1 MNNLSIKIKLIVIFV
16 LIKIIPLLIIS
27 YISYQGVMQLDKYI
41 KNSTN
46 YLFDESKN
54 IINETA
60 KFSIDDSIKF
70 LNKKSQLSLERLSY
84 EIANNVAQFLYQRDE
99 DIIFLSKIDINQ
111 KVLDDFYKNKNR
123 KIIVHGDYSYDNTK
137 EEWIKTNIEK
147 EETNYSS
154 KVIIKDN
161 KKEFNY
167 TDPLKLK
174 EKQIP
179 IYKEVSFFDLKG
191 QELYKVSSISNKLKN
206 ISVKKN
212 TYINSEDYFN
222 KIKKLKKEEIFVS
235 NVIGEYVKS
244 KIIGTYTL
252 NKTDKL
258 NLKFDPENSAY
269 AGKENPLGKKFEG
282 IVRFITPV
290 YKNNKKIGFLS
301 LALDHE
307 HIMQFTDVVNPT
319 GKNPKQ
325 EISDASVGNYAFM
338 WDYIGKNISHPRDY
352 FIAGY
357 DKSTGKESQPW
368 LSKDVAEKFENSKKE
383 INEFLKDYPKFE
395 NQTLEKKP
403 NIKQVIKDGNLGLDC
418 RYLNFAPQCHG
429 WMEVTKDGGYGSF
442 IIYWSN
448 VWKLTTAATIPY
460 YTGQYSNSK
469 RGFGFVTIGA
479 NVDEFHA
486 AANETKKSVTK
497 ILNQQTNSMEAVV
510 TQNGIEVHK
519 FILGLINELSIVTLI
534 MVLIVVF
541 VALLLSSYISSK
553 IEKLLI
559 GTNKFS
565 KNKLDYRIEVNSD
578 DEIGKLE
585 KSFNKMASKIQKHLE
600 KEKELNR
607 TLEKRVEEEVSK
619 QRKQEQLLIQQSKHA
634 AMGEMISNIAHQW
647 RQPLNALSLV
657 IQNIKFSYHAGSLSD
672 EVIDKSVKKAT
683 MLTKNMSNTIDDFR
697 DFFKPNKIKTK
708 FELLKSIEKVV
719 SLVELSFNSSDI
731 QIKKSFS
738 QEFLSIKGYENEFS
752 QALLN
757 IINNS
762 KDAILESNTKDGNI
776 EIKLFK
782 EENLN
787 IIEISDNA
795 SGIEKNNQE
804 KIFDPYFTTKEEGKG
819 TGIGLYMTKTIIEN
833 NMEGRI
839 LLKESSSKGTTFRI
853 EFKNIDER
861 V

>member
-46 YLFDESKN
+46 YVFDESKN

-179 IYKEVSFFDLKG
+179 IYKEVAFFDLKG

-383 INEFLKDYPKFE
+383 INKFLKDYPKFE

-565 KNKLDYRIEVNSD
+565 KNKLDYRIEVNSN

-585 KSFNKMASKIQKHLE
+585 KSFNKMASIQY
-600 KEKELNR
+600 N
-607 TLEKRVEEEVSK
+607 
-619 QRKQEQLLIQQSKHA
+619 
-634 AMGEMISNIAHQW
+634 
-647 RQPLNALSLV
+647 
-657 IQNIKFSYHAGSLSD
+657 
-672 EVIDKSVKKAT
+672 
-683 MLTKNMSNTIDDFR
+683 
-697 DFFKPNKIKTK
+697 
-708 FELLKSIEKVV
+708 
-719 SLVELSFNSSDI
+719 
-731 QIKKSFS
+731 
-738 QEFLSIKGYENEFS
+738 
-752 QALLN
+752 
-757 IINNS
+757 
-762 KDAILESNTKDGNI
+762 
-776 EIKLFK
+776 
-782 EENLN
+782 
-787 IIEISDNA
+787 
-795 SGIEKNNQE
+795 
-804 KIFDPYFTTKEEGKG
+804 
-819 TGIGLYMTKTIIEN
+819 
-833 NMEGRI
+833 
-839 LLKESSSKGTTFRI
+839 
-853 EFKNIDER
+853 
-861 V
+861 